1 MSAALAQNGSHT
13 RADASGPSPTAVD
26 AFARDGGGQDNPPTT
41 EPPPSTPDDAAI
53 DARRAQDLA
62 KVRDALLAYRRQH
75 GKFPVTKN
83 GITTICASPSD
94 PGCALAL
101 VPGGAPF
108 ADGDQPY
115 WFLSDGTRVVLVARA
130 QTASNTSQCPPAL
143 PAALTGVPVMCL
155 KVERPAQ

>member
-13 RADASGPSPTAVD
+13 RAGASAPSPAAVGTSASD
-26 AFARDGGGQDNPPTT
+26 EGGQDTPPTT
-41 EPPPSTPDDAAI
+41 EPPPPMPDGAAI

-62 KVRDALLAYRRQH
+62 KVRDALLVYRRQH

-83 GITTICASPSD
+83 GITTLCATSSD
-94 PGCALAL
+94 PGCVLAS

-115 WFLSDGTRVVLVARA
+115 WFLSDGTRVVLIARA

-143 PAALTGVPVMCL
+143 PVALTGVPVMCL